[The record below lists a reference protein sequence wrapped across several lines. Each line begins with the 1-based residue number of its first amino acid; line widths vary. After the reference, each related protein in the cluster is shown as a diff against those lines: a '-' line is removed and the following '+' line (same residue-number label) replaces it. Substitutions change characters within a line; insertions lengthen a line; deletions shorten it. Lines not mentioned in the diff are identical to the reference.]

1 MKEKILAALKQK
13 YANLGLS
20 DEVLVAV
27 ASANESY
34 ITDENLDSFVAGA
47 EGMLKQYQS
56 IADRARTERDTAKRE
71 AEELKTKVTELEAK
85 VKKTDDGNDGG
96 GKGLDLDALK
106 AAVAEATKPLQD
118 KIDSLEHANS
128 LKNAVN
134 AAHDAF
140 FANDYVKKYKDEG
153 NDAWE
158 RALEINEAQGGKM
171 TADELSA
178 KALGYFNKT
187 VSRIGVD
194 TSRPFK
200 AEEHTNNE
208 VTDWSAEKK
217 RLQDEGRIPKENN

>member
-71 AEELKTKVTELEAK
+71 ADELKKKVAELEG
-85 VKKTDDGNDGG
+85 KKTDDEKDDDPNKPDI
-96 GKGLDLDALK
+96 
-106 AAVAEATKPLQD
+106 AAIVKQAVEEATKPLQE
-118 KIDSLEHANS
+118 KITTLEHNNSLETAIN
-128 LKNAVN
+128 NAK
-134 AAHDAF
+134 ASF
-140 FANDYVKKYKDEG
+140 FANDYVKKYKNEG
-153 NDAWE
+153 DDAWE

-178 KALGYFNKT
+178 KALGYFNKA

-194 TSRPFK
+194 TSQPFK
-200 AEEHTNNE
+200 ADTHTDE
-208 VTDWSAEKK
+208 GTTDWSAEKK
-217 RLQDEGRIPKENN
+217 RLEDEGRIPTRE

>member
-71 AEELKTKVTELEAK
+71 ADELKKKVAELEGKQTPDPDPNKPDIAAI
-85 VKKTDDGNDGG
+85 VKQ
-96 GKGLDLDALK
+96 
-106 AAVAEATKPLQD
+106 AVEEATKPLQD
-118 KIDSLEHANS
+118 KITTLEHNNNLEA
-128 LKNAVN
+128 AVN
-134 AAHDAF
+134 NAKTSF
-140 FANDYVKKYKDEG
+140 FANDYVKKYKNEG
-153 NDAWE
+153 EDAWE
-158 RALEINEAQGGKM
+158 RAMEINEAQGGKM
-171 TADELSA
+171 TAEELSQ
-178 KALGYFNKT
+178 KALGYFNKS

-194 TSRPFK
+194 TSKPFQ
-200 AEEHTNNE
+200 AEGVDDEGT
-208 VTDWSAEKK
+208 TDWSAEKK
-217 RLQDEGRIPKENN
+217 RLQEEGRLPASE

>member
-1 MKEKILAALKQK
+1 MKEKILAALNQK

-71 AEELKTKVTELEAK
+71 VDELKKKVAELEGKKPDDKHDDDQNKPDIAAI
-85 VKKTDDGNDGG
+85 VKQ
-96 GKGLDLDALK
+96 
-106 AAVAEATKPLQD
+106 AVEEATKPLQE
-118 KIDSLEHANS
+118 KITTLEHNNNLEA
-128 LKNAVN
+128 AVN
-134 AAHDAF
+134 NAKTSF
-140 FANDYVKKYKDEG
+140 FANEYVKKYKNEG
-153 NDAWE
+153 EDAWE
-158 RALEINEAQGGKM
+158 RAIEINEAQGGKM
-171 TADELSA
+171 TAEELSA

-194 TSRPFK
+194 TSKPFE
-200 AEEHTNNE
+200 ADHHDDEGT
-208 VTDWSAEKK
+208 TDWSAEKK
-217 RLQDEGRIPKENN
+217 RLQEEGRISAEE

>member
-71 AEELKTKVTELEAK
+71 ADELKKKVAELEGKKDPDPDPNKPDIAAI
-85 VKKTDDGNDGG
+85 VKQ
-96 GKGLDLDALK
+96 
-106 AAVAEATKPLQD
+106 AVEEATKPLQD
-118 KIDSLEHANS
+118 KITTLEHNNNLEA
-128 LKNAVN
+128 AVN
-134 AAHDAF
+134 NAKTSF
-140 FANDYVKKYKDEG
+140 FANDYVKKYKNEG
-153 NDAWE
+153 EDAWE
-158 RALEINEAQGGKM
+158 RAMEINEAQGGKM
-171 TADELSA
+171 TAEELSQ
-178 KALGYFNKT
+178 KALGYFNKS

-194 TSRPFK
+194 TSKPFQ
-200 AEEHTNNE
+200 AEGVDAEGT
-208 VTDWSAEKK
+208 TDWSAEKK
-217 RLQDEGRIPKENN
+217 RLQEEGRLPASE

>member
-71 AEELKTKVTELEAK
+71 ADELKKKVAELEGKQTPDPDPNKPDIAAI
-85 VKKTDDGNDGG
+85 VKQ
-96 GKGLDLDALK
+96 
-106 AAVAEATKPLQD
+106 AVEEATKPLQD
-118 KIDSLEHANS
+118 KITTLEHNNNLEA
-128 LKNAVN
+128 AVN
-134 AAHDAF
+134 NAKTSF
-140 FANDYVKKYKDEG
+140 FANDYVKKYKNEG
-153 NDAWE
+153 EDAWE
-158 RALEINEAQGGKM
+158 RAIEINEAQGGKM
-171 TADELSA
+171 TAEELSQ
-178 KALGYFNKT
+178 KALGYFNKS

-194 TSRPFK
+194 TSKPFQ
-200 AEEHTNNE
+200 AEGVDDEGT
-208 VTDWSAEKK
+208 TDWSAEKK
-217 RLQDEGRIPKENN
+217 RLQEEGRLPASE

>member
-71 AEELKTKVTELEAK
+71 ADELKKKVAELEGKKDPDPDKPDIAAI
-85 VKKTDDGNDGG
+85 VKQ
-96 GKGLDLDALK
+96 
-106 AAVAEATKPLQD
+106 AVEEATKPLQE
-118 KIDSLEHANS
+118 KISTLEHNNSLEE
-128 LKNAVN
+128 AVN
-134 AAHDAF
+134 NAKASF
-140 FANDYVKKYKDEG
+140 FANEYVKKYKDEG
-153 NDAWE
+153 DDAWE
-158 RALEINEAQGGKM
+158 RAIEINEAQGGKM

-178 KALGYFNKT
+178 KALSYFNKT

-194 TSRPFK
+194 TSKPFVADK
-200 AEEHTNNE
+200 HDDEGT
-208 VTDWSAEKK
+208 TDWSAEKK
-217 RLQDEGRIPKENN
+217 RLQEEGRLPAEE

>member
-71 AEELKTKVTELEAK
+71 ADELKKKVAELEGKKDPDPDPNKPDIAAI
-85 VKKTDDGNDGG
+85 VKQ
-96 GKGLDLDALK
+96 
-106 AAVAEATKPLQD
+106 AVEEATKPLQD
-118 KIDSLEHANS
+118 KITTLEHNNNLEA
-128 LKNAVN
+128 AVN
-134 AAHDAF
+134 NAKTSF
-140 FANDYVKKYKDEG
+140 FANDYVKKYKNEG
-153 NDAWE
+153 EDAWE
-158 RALEINEAQGGKM
+158 RAMEINEAQGGKM
-171 TADELSA
+171 TAEELSQ
-178 KALGYFNKT
+178 KALGYFNKS

-194 TSRPFK
+194 TSKPFQ
-200 AEEHTNNE
+200 AEGVDDEGT
-208 VTDWSAEKK
+208 TDWSAEKK
-217 RLQDEGRIPKENN
+217 RLQEEGRLPASE

>member
-1 MKEKILAALKQK
+1 MKDKILAALKQK

-71 AEELKTKVTELEAK
+71 ADELKKKVAELEGKKDPDPDKPDIAAI
-85 VKKTDDGNDGG
+85 VKQ
-96 GKGLDLDALK
+96 
-106 AAVAEATKPLQD
+106 AVEEATKPLQE
-118 KIDSLEHANS
+118 KISTLEHNNSLEE
-128 LKNAVN
+128 AVN
-134 AAHDAF
+134 NAKASF
-140 FANDYVKKYKDEG
+140 FANEYVKKYKDEG
-153 NDAWE
+153 DDAWE
-158 RALEINEAQGGKM
+158 RAIEINEAQGGKM

-178 KALGYFNKT
+178 KALSYFNKT

-194 TSRPFK
+194 TSKPFVADK
-200 AEEHTNNE
+200 HDDEGT
-208 VTDWSAEKK
+208 TDWSAEKK
-217 RLQDEGRIPKENN
+217 RLQEEGRLPAEE